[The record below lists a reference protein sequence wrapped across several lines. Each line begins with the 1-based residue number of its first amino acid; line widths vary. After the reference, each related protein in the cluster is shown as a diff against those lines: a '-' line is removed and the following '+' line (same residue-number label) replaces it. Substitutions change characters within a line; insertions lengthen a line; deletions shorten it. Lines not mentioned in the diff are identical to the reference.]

1 MFHLYINNNK
11 LFYNII
17 NDYNNTFSKVK
28 ISISQI
34 KSYIQI
40 IYNNKFN
47 LKPFKKNDDNKIK
60 SKVIISISQIKNYI
74 QIIYNN
80 KFNHKQNY
88 SYSNIYL

>member
-1 MFHLYINNNK
+1 M
-11 LFYNII
+11 II
-17 NDYNNTFSKVK
+17 IIIIAKEK

-47 LKPFKKNDDNKIK
+47 LKPFKKKIDDNKIK
-60 SKVIISISQIKNYI
+60 SKVIISISQIKSYI